1 MAIIQTRNLK
11 VGMMVA
17 DDVFSKAGQLIV
29 RKDSILSRQMIS
41 HLKYYSI
48 EQVNIQEGDFARNIQ
63 EAVEKRNGA
72 ETTQLERILQSAE
85 YKEFKKEY
93 TSNVNMLQENVNDI
107 ILRNTPIDAPALIHE
122 TVKIF
127 NNRLL

>member
-48 EQVNIQEGDFARNIQ
+48 EQVNIQEGDFARDIQ

-85 YKEFKKEY
+85 YKEFKKDY
-93 TSNVNMLQENVNDI
+93 SSNVNMLQTRDI
-107 ILRNTPIDAPALIHE
+107 SLSLECFIP
-122 TVKIF
+122 
-127 NNRLL
+127 